1 MLWVRYEDLLAEPLH
16 EVRRVAEALRS
27 PLAHDDAA
35 LRAVVEAASFAQMKE
50 RHERTEG
57 SASKKTLAMSQSRS
71 FGVDDV
77 PIMVGEHGAKDGT
90 QSSLA
95 GNGSIRPNDPATLRE
110 RESSNL

>member
-57 SASKKTLAMSQSRS
+57 SAALRNL
-71 FGVDDV
+71 
-77 PIMVGEHGAKDGT
+77 GEAAHFREGAAGRWRDHLSPAQQET
-90 QSSLA
+90 FQRHLCARLA
-95 GNGSIRPNDPATLRE
+95 GSGLEHAFPK
-110 RESSNL
+110 